1 MWREFVAEIS
11 ARGWRAF
18 VYGPEV
24 HLALP
29 ILYGV
34 ISFTLLWWLNWRDR
48 K

>member
-1 MWREFVAEIS
+1 MWQEVMAEIS

-29 ILYGV
+29 VLYAAVLG
-34 ISFTLLWWLNWRDR
+34 IALIIGRGG
-48 K
+48 KKK